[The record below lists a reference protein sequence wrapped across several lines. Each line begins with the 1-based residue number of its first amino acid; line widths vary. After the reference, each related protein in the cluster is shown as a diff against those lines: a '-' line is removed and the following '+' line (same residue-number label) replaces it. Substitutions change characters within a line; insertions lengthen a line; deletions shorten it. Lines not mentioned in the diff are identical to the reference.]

1 MRIALRVEVNTLRGL
16 REGVPRLM
24 RLFSEFQV
32 RASFFFP
39 MGPDDAG
46 RWLLRTWPQRQAFG
60 LTSLLRGTLLP
71 APNLAEA
78 GRDLIAAA
86 VDNGHEVG
94 MFGGSPHAWRARLAH
109 ADEAWTRTEWQQML
123 TTFEA
128 VGGAFPAPLATPGW
142 QSSPHLV
149 RQLSADRLSFS
160 SCTRGR
166 YPFLPVSQG
175 RRARVPEVPTTL
187 PTVDELLRSDG
198 VSEDNVHEFLY
209 AESRRV
215 LPAGHVYTLRAERE
229 GMALLPLMEK
239 LLVMW
244 KGYDGSVRAL
254 GDLLR
259 EIDLDTLPVHQV
271 GWGTPDGADEAMAM
285 QSIQVPG

>member
-1 MRIALRVEVNTLRGL
+1 MRIALRIEVNSLRGL
-16 REGVPRLM
+16 REGVPSLM
-24 RLFSEFQV
+24 RLFNKFQV

-46 RWLLRTWPQRQAFG
+46 RWPLQTWRRRRAYG
-60 LTSLLRGTLLP
+60 AVSLLRGTVMRGP
-71 APNLAEA
+71 DLAEA

-86 VDNGHEVG
+86 VANGHEVG
-94 MFGGSPHAWRARLAH
+94 MFGVSPHAWRARLAH
-109 ADEAWTRTEWQQML
+109 ADETWTRTQYRRML
-123 TTFEA
+123 EA
-128 VGGAFPAPLATPGW
+128 FQATGSALPAPLATPGW
-142 QSSPHLV
+142 QSNPYLV
-149 RQLSADRLSFS
+149 DQLTLERVNFS

-175 RRARVPEVPTTL
+175 RRTRVPEIPTTL

-198 VSEDNVHEFLY
+198 VSEDNAHEFLY

-229 GMALLPLMEK
+229 GLELLPLMEK

-244 KGYDGSVRAL
+244 KGQAGSVRAL
-254 GDLLR
+254 GDVLR
-259 EIDLDTLPVHQV
+259 EINLDTLPAHRV
-271 GWGTPDGADEAMAM
+271 GWGTPEGADEAMAM
-285 QSIQVPG
+285 QSIQVPA